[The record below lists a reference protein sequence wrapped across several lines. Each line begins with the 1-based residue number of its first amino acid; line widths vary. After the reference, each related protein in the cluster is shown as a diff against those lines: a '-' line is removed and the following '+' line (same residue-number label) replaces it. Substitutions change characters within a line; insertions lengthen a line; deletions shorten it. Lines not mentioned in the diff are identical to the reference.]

1 MDDEEKLTMWQL
13 KIFGST
19 ITTAYLKDALAII
32 ESEAEELAD
41 GEHVGLTKVLMTQ
54 EEYEALPEFEGY

>member
-1 MDDEEKLTMWQL
+1 MEEEKLTMWQL

-32 ESEAEELAD
+32 EDESKEFMD
-41 GEHVGLTKVLMTQ
+41 GDNVKLTKVLMTQ

>member
-1 MDDEEKLTMWQL
+1 MNEEKLTMWQL

-32 ESEAEELAD
+32 ADEAEVLSD
-41 GEHVGLTKVLMTQ
+41 GEHVKLTKVLMTQ